1 MNALTNIS
9 KAIVLPAL
17 FLGSFAFAED
27 WAGFR
32 NSDRSGTSKEIGLL
46 PTWPKEGPKLAWTF
60 KNAGTGYSGPAIVGN
75 HVFIMGA
82 RNGNE
87 LLFKLDPNGKEL
99 WALEIGKMFD
109 FSGNTFSGGPNAT
122 PMVDG
127 ELVFGLG
134 SQGVLICCESKT
146 GKLVWKKDLPKEM
159 GAEVNNIGG
168 APEKMGWGY
177 CWSPIVDGENLIC
190 VPGGKDGTLAALDKK
205 TGKEIWRSKEANYQG
220 TYASPIIA
228 NIHGAKTIVQMT
240 PKGAIGVD
248 ARNGKLLWDY
258 KREKDYPDVV
268 CPTPIVKGNMVII
281 SAGFSATMD
290 GILIEKS
297 SSNSFEAKKAY
308 EAKEISNDNG
318 GLVMV
323 GKHVFG
329 FHLKRAWEC
338 VDAETGKVV
347 WTSPRRAL
355 GAGSVIAADG
365 RLYVVTEDA
374 GEVAMLAGSPD
385 GYKEI
390 SKFTLPEGSKLKKS
404 RGRIWTHPV
413 ISDGKLYVRDQELLF
428 CFEIK

>member
-1 MNALTNIS
+1 
-9 KAIVLPAL
+9 
-17 FLGSFAFAED
+17 
-27 WAGFR
+27 
-32 NSDRSGTSKEIGLL
+32 
-46 PTWPKEGPKLAWTF
+46 
-60 KNAGTGYSGPAIVGN
+60 
-75 HVFIMGA
+75 
-82 RNGNE
+82 
-87 LLFKLDPNGKEL
+87 
-99 WALEIGKMFD
+99 
-109 FSGNTFSGGPNAT
+109 
-122 PMVDG
+122 
-127 ELVFGLG
+127 
-134 SQGVLICCESKT
+134 
-146 GKLVWKKDLPKEM
+146 
-159 GAEVNNIGG
+159 
-168 APEKMGWGY
+168 
-177 CWSPIVDGENLIC
+177 
-190 VPGGKDGTLAALDKK
+190 
-205 TGKEIWRSKEANYQG
+205 
-220 TYASPIIA
+220 
-228 NIHGAKTIVQMT
+228 
-240 PKGAIGVD
+240 
-248 ARNGKLLWDY
+248 
-258 KREKDYPDVV
+258 
-268 CPTPIVKGNMVII
+268 MVII

-374 GEVAMLAGSPD
+374 GEVAMLAGSAD

>member
-1 MNALTNIS
+1 
-9 KAIVLPAL
+9 
-17 FLGSFAFAED
+17 D
-27 WAGFR
+27 
-32 NSDRSGTSKEIGLL
+32 
-46 PTWPKEGPKLAWTF
+46 
-60 KNAGTGYSGPAIVGN
+60 
-75 HVFIMGA
+75 
-82 RNGNE
+82 GNE